1 MIPSRASHTHR
12 SASSTKPAR
21 TIHNTPSNMRI
32 LTFSLTTY
40 STGRLERMLDYV
52 VVVQMEQD
60 AGRINRRAV
69 LVDGLRVRETQ
80 PIHACY
86 LADAS
91 LQERGIVTANS
102 LDVPPM
108 FAKKLFIYLGAIK
121 KPKARGCELNGWRCH
136 TPRLFV
142 QFDRIYRIFKHHS
155 VKPCANLTRWPVT
168 RCARQNSSPCVWSR
182 LNPRRDLPTW
192 KSG

>member
-1 MIPSRASHTHR
+1 
-12 SASSTKPAR
+12 
-21 TIHNTPSNMRI
+21 
-32 LTFSLTTY
+32 
-40 STGRLERMLDYV
+40 MLDYV

-108 FAKKLFIYLGAIK
+108 FAKKLFIYLGYQETQGEGLRAEWVAVPYSATLCAI
-121 KPKARGCELNGWRCH
+121 
-136 TPRLFV
+136 
-142 QFDRIYRIFKHHS
+142 
-155 VKPCANLTRWPVT
+155 
-168 RCARQNSSPCVWSR
+168 
-182 LNPRRDLPTW
+182 
-192 KSG
+192 